1 MGECGGTNGLE
12 SLAGV
17 GFGDWGW
24 GAEMASCRRRAAA
37 TLV

>member
-12 SLAGV
+12 SLAGWDLGIGV
-17 GFGDWGW
+17 
-24 GAEMASCRRRAAA
+24 GAEMASCRRRAAT